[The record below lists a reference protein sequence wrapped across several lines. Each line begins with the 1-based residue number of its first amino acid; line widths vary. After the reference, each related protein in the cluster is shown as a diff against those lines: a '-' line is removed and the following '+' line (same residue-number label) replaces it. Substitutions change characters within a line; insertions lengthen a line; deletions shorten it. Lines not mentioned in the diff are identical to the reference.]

1 MLSKNEIKYIQSSGH
16 KKTRDEERIFL
27 AEGSKII
34 KEVLNECPEQL
45 IKLYGLPAFYEEQGL
60 KPDGEQFIEITQSEL
75 ERISQLQTPQ
85 QAVAL
90 LRQLKPASVTEV
102 KDEWVLA
109 LDAIRDPGNMGTI
122 IRIADW
128 FGINYLIC
136 STDCV
141 DVYNPKV
148 VQASMGSVL
157 RIKIIEGDLFDLLP
171 QCPKP
176 VLAATLGGK
185 AIHQYSFPGKGTLL
199 IGNEAR
205 GVSDDLLNLADGQIS
220 IPSFGQAESL
230 NAAVATGILLWEA
243 VRSRKQEVRSKK

>member
-45 IKLYGLPAFYEEQGL
+45 IKLYALPAFYEEQGL
-60 KPDGEQFIEITQSEL
+60 KPNGEQLIEITENEL

-90 LRQLKPASVTEV
+90 LRQFKPASVTEIN
-102 KDEWVLA
+102 DEWVLA

-128 FGINYLIC
+128 FGINYIIC

-157 RIKIIEGDLFDLLP
+157 RIKVIEGDLFDLLP

-185 AIHQYSFPGKGTLL
+185 TINEYSFQNKGTLL

-205 GVSDDLLNLADGQIS
+205 GVSDDLLQLTDAQIS
-220 IPSFGQAESL
+220 IPSFGLAESL
-230 NAAVATGILLWEA
+230 NAAVATGILVWEM
-243 VRSRKQEVRSKK
+243 RRSK

>member
-34 KEVLNECPEQL
+34 KEVLNECREQL
-45 IKLYGLPAFYEEQGL
+45 IKLYAVPAFYEEHGL
-60 KPDGEQFIEITQSEL
+60 KANGEQYIEISDAEL
-75 ERISQLQTPQ
+75 QRISQLQTPQ

-90 LRQLKPASVTEV
+90 LRQFKSVKVNEIN
-102 KDEWVLA
+102 DEWVLA
-109 LDAIRDPGNMGTI
+109 LDAIRDPGNMGTLL
-122 IRIADW
+122 RIADW

-157 RIKIIEGDLFDLLP
+157 RIKVIEGNLVELLP

-185 AIHQYSFPGKGTLL
+185 HISEYSFPGKGTLL

-205 GVSDDLLNLADGQIS
+205 GVADQLINFTDDQIS

-230 NAAVATGILLWEA
+230 NAAVAAGILMWE
-243 VRSRKQEVRSKK
+243 VKRGRSH